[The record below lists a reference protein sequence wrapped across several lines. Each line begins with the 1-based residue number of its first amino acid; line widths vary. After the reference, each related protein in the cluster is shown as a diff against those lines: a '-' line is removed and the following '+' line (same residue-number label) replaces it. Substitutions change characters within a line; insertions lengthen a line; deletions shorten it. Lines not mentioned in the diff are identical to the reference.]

1 MKSDIEI
8 ARSIELTKIK
18 QVARDYD
25 IPVEEIH
32 NYGRYIAKV
41 PETLIDE
48 EKVKQSNLILVTA
61 ITPTKAGIGK
71 TTVSIGLALGLT
83 KIGKKAICALR
94 EPSLGPCFGMKGGAA
109 GGGYAQVLPMDKINL
124 HFTGD
129 FHAITSA
136 HNMIAALLDNY
147 MYQNQDNGFAL
158 KEVLWNRVLD
168 VNDRGLRYII
178 TGLGGKT
185 NGITRESGF
194 DITPASEIM
203 AILCLAKDEDDL
215 RRRIEN
221 ILLGFT
227 IDNKPFTV
235 KELGVAGAITVLLKD
250 AIAPNLVQ
258 TTEHTAAFVHGGPF
272 ANIAHGCNSVMAT
285 KLAMTF
291 GDYVITE
298 AGFGADLGA
307 EKFYDIKCRKSG
319 LQPKL
324 TIIVATAQGL
334 KMHGGVSLD
343 QIKEPNAEGLTKGLA
358 NLDKHIENLRSFGQT
373 VVVAFNRYAND
384 TEEEID
390 LVRQHCA
397 AQGIGFAVNNAFV
410 EGGNGAVELANLVVD
425 TIENQPSEP
434 LRLAY
439 NDDDTVEE
447 KISKVACNLY
457 GANMITYSA
466 AAKKKLKRIQELG
479 YGHFPICIAKT
490 QYSFSTDPKLYGVV
504 KDFEFHV
511 RDIVL
516 NAGAEMLVIIA
527 GEIMRM
533 PGLPKEPQALHIDI
547 VNGEIEGLS

>member
-1 MKSDIEI
+1 M
-8 ARSIELTKIK
+8 
-18 QVARDYD
+18 
-25 IPVEEIH
+25 
-32 NYGRYIAKV
+32 
-41 PETLIDE
+41 
-48 EKVKQSNLILVTA
+48 
-61 ITPTKAGIGK
+61 
-71 TTVSIGLALGLT
+71 
-83 KIGKKAICALR
+83 
-94 EPSLGPCFGMKGGAA
+94 
-109 GGGYAQVLPMDKINL
+109 
-124 HFTGD
+124 
-129 FHAITSA
+129 
-136 HNMIAALLDNY
+136 
-147 MYQNQDNGFAL
+147 
-158 KEVLWNRVLD
+158 
-168 VNDRGLRYII
+168 
-178 TGLGGKT
+178 
-185 NGITRESGF
+185 
-194 DITPASEIM
+194 
-203 AILCLAKDEDDL
+203 
-215 RRRIEN
+215 
-221 ILLGFT
+221 
-227 IDNKPFTV
+227 
-235 KELGVAGAITVLLKD
+235 AGAITVLLKD